1 MHILNINKFSGGSG
15 LEDYLCD
22 EKVYEKSEKELDLEL
37 IRSVIKAK
45 TDLEIANQNFEYAEG
60 DLIDY
65 YTYQI
70 KANQS
75 KLDYLLK
82 KVKDRALVLDMINE
96 IGMRLNQ
103 DKAI

>member
-1 MHILNINKFSGGSG
+1 MEEFLSDS
-15 LEDYLCD
+15 
-22 EKVYEKSEKELDLEL
+22 KVYEKSEKERDLDL
-37 IRSVIKAK
+37 IRSVIKTK
-45 TDLEIANQNFEYAEG
+45 MDLEIANKNFEYAEG

-82 KVKDRALVLDMINE
+82 KVKNKALVLDMINE
-96 IGMRLNQ
+96 IGLRLNQ
-103 DKAI
+103 DQVI

>member
-1 MHILNINKFSGGSG
+1 M
-15 LEDYLCD
+15 EDYLRD
-22 EKVYEKSEKELDLEL
+22 EKVYEKSEKERDLEL
-37 IRSVIKAK
+37 ISSVIKAK
-45 TDLEIANQNFEYAEG
+45 MDLEIANQNFEYAEG

>member
-1 MHILNINKFSGGSG
+1 M
-15 LEDYLCD
+15 EDYLCE
-22 EKVYEKSEKELDLEL
+22 EKVYEKSEKEQDLDL

-45 TDLEIANQNFEYAEG
+45 MDLEIANQNFEYAEG

-82 KVKDRALVLDMINE
+82 KVKDKALVLDMINE
-96 IGMRLNQ
+96 IKLRLNQ
-103 DKAI
+103 DQAI